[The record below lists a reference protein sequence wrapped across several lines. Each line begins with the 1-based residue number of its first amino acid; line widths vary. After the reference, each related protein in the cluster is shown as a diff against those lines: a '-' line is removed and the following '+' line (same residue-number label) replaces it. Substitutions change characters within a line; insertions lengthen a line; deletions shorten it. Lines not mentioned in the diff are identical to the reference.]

1 MLRLWTRHHEVQ
13 SLWSAVYSKSLVEQN
28 SYLKPSKY
36 TITEENFRQT
46 LYFWVSL
53 YLGISIFM
61 VLEGTLR
68 YLVVFSGSIKASRN
82 MFEQLTYAVLRA
94 PLRWLDTV
102 PVGRVLNRF
111 TADFNMFDMNQ
122 AYGLSFMFWNFL
134 QVIGVAIAG
143 SVFQKSC
150 K

>member
-1 MLRLWTRHHEVQ
+1 
-13 SLWSAVYSKSLVEQN
+13 
-28 SYLKPSKY
+28 
-36 TITEENFRQT
+36 
-46 LYFWVSL
+46 
-53 YLGISIFM
+53 
-61 VLEGTLR
+61 
-68 YLVVFSGSIKASRN
+68 